1 MSSRAMASPA
11 PVLGDFTPTFRALA
25 EEPLRE
31 DAVGAEAGFSS
42 VFESKSFT
50 ASRTRDFRSC
60 EEVGRTG
67 PKENT
72 NLKSQY
78 ENGGCRKDMNNDLEN
93 TKKFVFQRFDEFFL

>member
-67 PKENT
+67 PKVG
-72 NLKSQY
+72 
-78 ENGGCRKDMNNDLEN
+78 NGSVMRLLFLCRKRRKLTSDG
-93 TKKFVFQRFDEFFL
+93 